1 MNNNQEHN
9 MHFTIVN
16 LFCAILSLYTTAWVI
31 SRMET
36 RFVSWWVLVGLN
48 AFATLL
54 NTAIV
59 VANVR
64 TY

>member
-1 MNNNQEHN
+1 